1 MSHKS
6 LTVALALYR
15 SGTFDLERAADH
27 GGVPASKI
35 ASELR
40 SRGIT
45 VRETEHAKPERRRI
59 N

>member
-1 MSHKS
+1 MSHES
-6 LTVALALYR
+6 LIVALALYR

-35 ASELR
+35 VSELR

-45 VRETEHAKPERRRI
+45 VREAEHARPGRRRI